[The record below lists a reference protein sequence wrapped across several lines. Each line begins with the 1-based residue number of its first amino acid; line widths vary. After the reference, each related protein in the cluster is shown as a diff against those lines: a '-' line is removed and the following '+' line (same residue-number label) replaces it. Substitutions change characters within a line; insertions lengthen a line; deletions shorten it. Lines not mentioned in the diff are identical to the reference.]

1 MYRRALPGIAEHCQ
15 VERVKLMPQDE
26 ERQIFPEFTP
36 NLFFYLLLPPII
48 LEAAFALHN
57 KVFINNIR
65 TVLLYAVIGT
75 VINFLLIGG
84 GLILVQVN

>member
-1 MYRRALPGIAEHCQ
+1 
-15 VERVKLMPQDE
+15 MPQDE